1 MAVLAVGLDG
11 TVLSVALPTLAG
23 KLHASESDLQW
34 FSSSYLLVLAAA
46 MLPAALLGD
55 RCGRKK
61 VMLCSLALFAVGSA
75 VCAASPTSGAF
86 VAAGVLLGFAGAG
99 IIVMSLAALTML
111 FNEAQRP
118 RAVGIGAAAN
128 FVALPIGPIL
138 GGWLLTHYWWGWVFL
153 INVPVAV
160 VGLIAVFALVPDSRA
175 QQRPALDLVGAVTY
189 RARRSRS
196 SCTGPD
202 RAPLRLPP
210 GSAEAGSQSAG
221 SARRRDAI
229 EAKWSRSS
237 IRS

>member
-61 VMLCSLALFAVGSA
+61 V
-75 VCAASPTSGAF
+75 
-86 VAAGVLLGFAGAG
+86 
-99 IIVMSLAALTML
+99 ML